1 MECGGHADAGAY
13 MPGGDAAQNLSASG
27 GCAPFSA
34 NGGVRV
40 EDVIVGVVDGCVLE
54 IAELEN
60 VILVFWLRPAIIFEK
75 ESGAIYFHS
84 VEIDLECG
92 L

>member
-1 MECGGHADAGAY
+1 
-13 MPGGDAAQNLSASG
+13 MPMPAHTCQAATRRRTSSASG
-27 GCAPFSA
+27 GCAFSA

-40 EDVIVGVVDGCVLE
+40 EDVIVGAVDGCVLE

-60 VILVFWLRPAIIFEK
+60 VILVFWLRPAIIFDK

>member
-1 MECGGHADAGAY
+1 MECGGHADAGIHARRLR
-13 MPGGDAAQNLSASG
+13 A
-27 GCAPFSA
+27 FSA

-40 EDVIVGVVDGCVLE
+40 EDVIVGAVDGCVLE

-60 VILVFWLRPAIIFEK
+60 VILVFGLRSAVIFDK

>member
-1 MECGGHADAGAY
+1 
-13 MPGGDAAQNLSASG
+13 MPMPAHTCQAAMRRRTSSASG
-27 GCAPFSA
+27 GCAPFTA

-40 EDVIVGVVDGCVLE
+40 EDVIVSAVDGCVLE

-60 VILVFWLRPAIIFEK
+60 VILVFWLRSAIIFDK

>member
-1 MECGGHADAGAY
+1 
-13 MPGGDAAQNLSASG
+13 
-27 GCAPFSA
+27 
-34 NGGVRV
+34 
-40 EDVIVGVVDGCVLE
+40 VIVSAVDGCVLE

-60 VILVFWLRPAIIFEK
+60 VILVFGLRPAVIFDK

>member
-1 MECGGHADAGAY
+1 
-13 MPGGDAAQNLSASG
+13 MPMPAHTCQAATRRRTSSASG
-27 GCAPFSA
+27 GCAPLA
-34 NGGVRV
+34 NGGVGV
-40 EDVIVGVVDGCVLE
+40 EDVIVGAVDGCVLE

-60 VILVFWLRPAIIFEK
+60 VILVFGLRPAIIFDK

>member
-1 MECGGHADAGAY
+1 
-13 MPGGDAAQNLSASG
+13 
-27 GCAPFSA
+27 
-34 NGGVRV
+34 
-40 EDVIVGVVDGCVLE
+40 VIVGAVDGCVLE
-54 IAELEN
+54 IAELES
-60 VILVFWLRPAIIFEK
+60 VILVFWLRPAFIFDK

>member
-1 MECGGHADAGAY
+1 
-13 MPGGDAAQNLSASG
+13 MPMPAHTCQAATRRRTSSASG

-40 EDVIVGVVDGCVLE
+40 EDVIVGAVDGCVLE

-60 VILVFWLRPAIIFEK
+60 VILVFWLRPAIIFDK